1 MKVLALSIA
10 LAGLASTATLNAQ
23 VIGNSRVTGTTQG
36 AVNGSWTIVGRDGSG
51 NQIYERRTRDSY
63 GNIVVQR
70 ARRDRNGNM
79 TVISNTTVNSNNGGY
94 NNGAYNNGAY
104 NNGNNSC
111 NYSQSTN
118 SVGDIIFGRAN
129 ANTCQ
134 DVYSR
139 DDGAWYQVGQGANN
153 NSVYERRTYDSNG
166 NLVIQ
171 RARRNRNGSFTV
183 VSTRAY
189 SSTNDKQ
196 WKKAQKQQQKD
207 WQRAQKQQQKQNRDN
222 HR

>member
-1 MKVLALSIA
+1 MKVLTLSLA

-23 VIGNSRVTGTTQG
+23 VISNSRVTPTQG
-36 AVNGSWTIVGRDGSG
+36 ATVSGSWTIVGRDGSG
-51 NQIYERRTRDSY
+51 NQIYERRVRDSY

-79 TVISNTTVNSNNGGY
+79 TIISSTAVNSNNGGY
-94 NNGAYNNGAY
+94 NNNGSY
-104 NNGNNSC
+104 NNGNTNSC
-111 NYSQSTN
+111 SYSQSTN

-134 DVYSR
+134 DVYTR

-153 NSVYERRTYDSNG
+153 NSIYERRTYDRNG

-171 RARRNRNGSFTV
+171 RARRNRNGSFTMI
-183 VSTRAY
+183 STRAY
-189 SSTNDKQ
+189 NSTNDKQ
-196 WKKAQKQQQKD
+196 WKKAQKQQQKE
-207 WQRAQKQQQKQNRDN
+207 WKKAQKEQQKQNRDN

>member
-1 MKVLALSIA
+1 MKVLAITLA
-10 LAGLASTATLNAQ
+10 LAALASTAPLSAQ
-23 VIGNSRVTGTTQG
+23 IANGRVSSNSQG
-36 AVNGSWTIVGRDGSG
+36 VSVNGSWTLVGRDGSG

-79 TVISNTTVNSNNGGY
+79 SIISTSNVNGGY
-94 NNGAYNNGAY
+94 NNGNN
-104 NNGNNSC
+104 NNNNNC
-111 NYSQSTN
+111 NYSRSTN
-118 SVGDIIFGRAN
+118 SVGDIIFGRSN
-129 ANTCQ
+129 SNTCD
-134 DVYSR
+134 DVNTR

-183 VSTRAY
+183 ISTRAY
-189 SSTNDKQ
+189 STNDRQ
-196 WKKAQKQQQKD
+196 WKQAQKQQQKD
-207 WQRAQKQQQKQNRDN
+207 WKKAQKEQQKRDN

>member
-1 MKVLALSIA
+1 MKVLALTLA
-10 LAGLASTATLNAQ
+10 LGALASTAPLNAQ
-23 VIGNSRVTGTTQG
+23 IASGRVSSNSQG
-36 AVNGSWTIVGRDGSG
+36 VGVNGSWTLVGRDGSG

-79 TVISNTTVNSNNGGY
+79 SIISTSNVNGGYNNNNGGY
-94 NNGAYNNGAY
+94 NNNN
-104 NNGNNSC
+104 NNCS
-111 NYSQSTN
+111 YSRSTN
-118 SVGDIIFGRAN
+118 SVGDIIFGRSS
-129 ANTCQ
+129 ANTCN
-134 DVYSR
+134 DVNNR

-183 VSTRAY
+183 ISTRAY
-189 SSTNDKQ
+189 STNDKQ
-196 WKKAQKQQQKD
+196 WKQAQKQQQKD
-207 WQRAQKQQQKQNRDN
+207 WKKAQKEQQKQNRDN

>member
-1 MKVLALSIA
+1 MKVLTITLA
-10 LAGLASTATLNAQ
+10 LAALASTAPLNAQ
-23 VIGNSRVTGTTQG
+23 IASGRVSTNSQG
-36 AVNGSWTIVGRDGSG
+36 VSVNGSWTLVGRDGSG

-79 TVISNTTVNSNNGGY
+79 TIISTSNASGG
-94 NNGAYNNGAY
+94 Y

-111 NYSQSTN
+111 SYNQTTN
-118 SVGDIIFGRAN
+118 SVGDIIFGRSN
-129 ANTCQ
+129 ANTCN
-134 DVYSR
+134 DVSTR
-139 DDGAWYQVGQGANN
+139 GDGAWYQVGQGANN
-153 NSVYERRTYDSNG
+153 NSIYERRTYDRNG

-183 VSTRAY
+183 ISTRAY
-189 SSTNDKQ
+189 NSANDKQ
-196 WKKAQKQQQKD
+196 WKQAQKQQQKEWKKAQKQQQK
-207 WQRAQKQQQKQNRDN
+207 QNKYDN

>member
-1 MKVLALSIA
+1 MKVLAITLA

-23 VIGNSRVTGTTQG
+23 IVSNSRVTGTTQG
-36 AVNGSWTIVGRDGSG
+36 ATVNGSWTIVGRDGSG
-51 NQIYERRTRDSY
+51 NQIYERRTRDSN

-79 TVISNTTVNSNNGGY
+79 TIISTNTVNGGYNNGNNGGY
-94 NNGAYNNGAY
+94 NNGNN
-104 NNGNNSC
+104 NCS
-111 NYSQSTN
+111 YSQSTN

-129 ANTCQ
+129 SNTCQ
-134 DVYSR
+134 DVNSR

-153 NSVYERRTYDSNG
+153 NSIYERRTQDRNG

-171 RARRNRNGSFTV
+171 RARRNRNGSFTII
-183 VSTRAY
+183 STRVA
-189 SSTNDKQ
+189 SANDKQ
-196 WKKAQKQQQKD
+196 WKKAQKQQEKD
-207 WQRAQKQQQKQNRDN
+207 WKKAQKEQQKQMKHDN

>member
-1 MKVLALSIA
+1 MKLLTLSLA

-23 VIGNSRVTGTTQG
+23 IISNSRVTPTQG
-36 AVNGSWTIVGRDGSG
+36 ATVSGSWAIVGRDGNG
-51 NQIYERRTRDSY
+51 NQIYERRARDSY

-79 TVISNTTVNSNNGGY
+79 TIISSTAVNSNNGGYNNGGY
-94 NNGAYNNGAY
+94 NNGAYNNG
-104 NNGNNSC
+104 NNTCS
-111 NYSQSTN
+111 YSRTTN

-129 ANTCQ
+129 ANTCA
-134 DVYSR
+134 DVNNR

-153 NSVYERRTYDSNG
+153 NSVYERRTYDRNG

-183 VSTRAY
+183 ISTRAY
-189 SSTNDKQ
+189 NSTNDKQ
-196 WKKAQKQQQKD
+196 WKQAQRQQQKD
-207 WQRAQKQQQKQNRDN
+207 WKKAQKEQQKQNRDN

>member
-1 MKVLALSIA
+1 MKVLALSLA
-10 LAGLASTATLNAQ
+10 LAGLASTAPLNAQ
-23 VIGNSRVTGTTQG
+23 IISNSRVTGSPQG
-36 AVNGSWTIVGRDGSG
+36 ATVNGSWAIVGRDGSG
-51 NQIYERRTRDSY
+51 NQIYERRIRDSY

-79 TVISNTTVNSNNGGY
+79 TIISNTTVNSNTNNGGY
-94 NNGAYNNGAY
+94 NNGGY
-104 NNGNNSC
+104 NNGNNTCS
-111 NYSQSTN
+111 YSRTTN

-129 ANTCQ
+129 ANTCA
-134 DVYSR
+134 DVNNR

-153 NSVYERRTYDSNG
+153 NSIYERRTYDRNG

-183 VSTRAY
+183 ISTRAY
-189 SSTNDKQ
+189 NSNSDKQ
-196 WKKAQKQQQKD
+196 WKQAQKQQQRDWKKAQKEQQKM
-207 WQRAQKQQQKQNRDN
+207 NRDN

>member
-1 MKVLALSIA
+1 MKVLALSLA
-10 LAGLASTATLNAQ
+10 LAGLASTAPLNAQ
-23 VIGNSRVTGTTQG
+23 IISNGRVTGSPQG
-36 AVNGSWTIVGRDGSG
+36 ATVNGSWAIVGRDGSG
-51 NQIYERRTRDSY
+51 NQIYERRIRDSY

-79 TVISNTTVNSNNGGY
+79 SIISNTTVNSNTNNGGY
-94 NNGAYNNGAY
+94 NNGSY
-104 NNGNNSC
+104 NNGNNTCS
-111 NYSQSTN
+111 YSRTTN

-129 ANTCQ
+129 ANTCA
-134 DVYSR
+134 DVNTR

-153 NSVYERRTYDSNG
+153 NSVYERRTYDQNG

-183 VSTRAY
+183 ISTRAY
-189 SSTNDKQ
+189 NSNSDQQ

-207 WQRAQKQQQKQNRDN
+207 WKKAQKEQQKQNRDN

>member
-1 MKVLALSIA
+1 MKVLAITLA
-10 LAGLASTATLNAQ
+10 LAALASTAPLSAQ
-23 VIGNSRVTGTTQG
+23 IANGRVSSNSQG
-36 AVNGSWTIVGRDGSG
+36 VSVNGSWTLVGRDGSG

-79 TVISNTTVNSNNGGY
+79 AIISTSNINGGY
-94 NNGAYNNGAY
+94 NNGNN
-104 NNGNNSC
+104 NNNC
-111 NYSQSTN
+111 NYSRSTN
-118 SVGDIIFGRAN
+118 SVGDIIFGRSN
-129 ANTCQ
+129 SNTCE
-134 DVYSR
+134 DVNTR

-153 NSVYERRTYDSNG
+153 NSVYERRTYDNNG

-183 VSTRAY
+183 ISTRAY
-189 SSTNDKQ
+189 STNDKQ
-196 WKKAQKQQQKD
+196 WKQAQKQQQKD
-207 WQRAQKQQQKQNRDN
+207 WKKAQKEQQKRDN